1 MKICFPVLKSPGEG
15 MKKCKGLMLG
25 SAMIAL
31 IFFLSVSTAQG
42 ADKPEYKKS
51 VHGYV
56 MPDVM
61 LVNQDGKKV
70 QFKSLVKQGKVIVLD
85 FIFGTCTTICPVLSA
100 SFVSFQNRI
109 GPDSAKVQLISVSI
123 DPEHDTPKVLKEYLK
138 KYRAKPGWDFLT
150 GNRNNINLV
159 MRAFDAFTADKMA
172 HFPLT
177 FVYSPVQDRWF
188 RIDGLTGTSELMYE
202 YQEALKR

>member
-1 MKICFPVLKSPGEG
+1 MKQCMGF
-15 MKKCKGLMLG
+15 MLG
-25 SAMIAL
+25 GLLIAL
-31 IFFLSVSTAQG
+31 ILLSSVNAAQG
-42 ADKPEYKKS
+42 AEKPGYKKS
-51 VHGYV
+51 IHGYV

-70 QFKSLVKQGKVIVLD
+70 QFKSFVKQGKVVVLD

-100 SFVSFQNRI
+100 SFVSFQNRL
-109 GPDSAKVQLISVSI
+109 GPDSGKVQLISISI
-123 DPEHDTPKVLKEYLK
+123 DPEHDTPKVLKAYLK
-138 KYRAKPGWDFLT
+138 KFRARPGWDFLT
-150 GNRNNINLV
+150 GNRDNINRV
-159 MRAFDAFTADKMA
+159 MRAFDAYTADKMA